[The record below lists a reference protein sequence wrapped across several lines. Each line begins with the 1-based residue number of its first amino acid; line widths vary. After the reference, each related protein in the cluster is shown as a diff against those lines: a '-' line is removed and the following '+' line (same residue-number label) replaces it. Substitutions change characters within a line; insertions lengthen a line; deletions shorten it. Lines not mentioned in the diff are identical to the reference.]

1 MGGLNAIGNEVAM
14 APCDV
19 HDVYVIRKQL
29 YMSDE
34 HERTLKAR
42 ARKLRISEAELGQ
55 RMLDGLLLDVE
66 GG

>member
-1 MGGLNAIGNEVAM
+1 
-14 APCDV
+14 
-19 HDVYVIRKQL
+19 
-29 YMSDE
+29 MSDE
-34 HERTLKAR
+34 HERTPKAR